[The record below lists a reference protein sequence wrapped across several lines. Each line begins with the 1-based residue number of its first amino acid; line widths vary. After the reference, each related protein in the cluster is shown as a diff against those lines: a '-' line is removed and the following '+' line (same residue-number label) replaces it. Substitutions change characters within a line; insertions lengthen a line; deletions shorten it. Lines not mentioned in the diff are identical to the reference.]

1 MKSSSILM
9 TVLVG
14 SVIVSGAVSCS
25 TSVKISRIQSKGL
38 NSTLTLPS
46 EKELSR
52 YAGEARS
59 QSADSD
65 GLYAMKVSRD
75 EETGESMA
83 SEDLEAA
90 VIVARFRN
98 TAERRGMVNF
108 DFMIVASDSLQ
119 DPSWQLRFYPTVYY
133 DTDSLNLAPVYL
145 SGADFRAAQLRA
157 YTRYNDYLE
166 GIRRDS
172 LNFID
177 SRQRNAFNERFPQ
190 RPLSESDVDKHFER
204 PLLIRY
210 NAYKSSRKDAVRE
223 KLITA
228 PLAGSEVRR
237 DTTAAHSDERFIY
250 LYRQSIPSRRSLH
263 KFTLRV
269 RTQIFDGKKVIYSF
283 PASLP
288 ITYYVSS
295 LSSLVDNGLASN
307 HAGDSL
313 YTKGVRALRDRN
325 WEEALEALAP
335 YEDYNSALAY
345 VSLEYNATAC
355 GVLEGCGYE
364 AANVC
369 YLKALAYSRRGL
381 EEQAVEQLCRAV
393 ELEPTYRHRGN
404 LDPEIASLINKYAL
418 FEEEEY

>member
-9 TVLVG
+9 TVLMG

-25 TSVKISRIQSKGL
+25 TSVKLSQIQSEGL

-52 YAGEARS
+52 YGGEARS

-157 YTRYNDYLE
+157 YTRYNDFLE

-177 SRQRNAFNERFPQ
+177 GRQRKRCGQ
-190 RPLSESDVDKHFER
+190 
-204 PLLIRY
+204 
-210 NAYKSSRKDAVRE
+210 
-223 KLITA
+223 
-228 PLAGSEVRR
+228 
-237 DTTAAHSDERFIY
+237 
-250 LYRQSIPSRRSLH
+250 
-263 KFTLRV
+263 TLRM
-269 RTQIFDGKKVIYSF
+269 TSSH
-283 PASLP
+283 SL
-288 ITYYVSS
+288 
-295 LSSLVDNGLASN
+295 
-307 HAGDSL
+307 
-313 YTKGVRALRDRN
+313 
-325 WEEALEALAP
+325 
-335 YEDYNSALAY
+335 
-345 VSLEYNATAC
+345 
-355 GVLEGCGYE
+355 
-364 AANVC
+364 
-369 YLKALAYSRRGL
+369 
-381 EEQAVEQLCRAV
+381 
-393 ELEPTYRHRGN
+393 
-404 LDPEIASLINKYAL
+404 
-418 FEEEEY
+418 